1 MLMSPK
7 LARGKKEDAG
17 RRRFLKSAV
26 SGISILLGLLYA
38 AGTALSL
45 LPKAGT
51 RRKTAFIALIDEDDA
66 PRRGVREV
74 PYTISRD
81 GREVRGKILLAR
93 APAGLIALSP
103 ACTHLGCHV
112 TWHDEEGEFICPCHG
127 GHYDISGRNIDGPPP
142 APLLRFPVERR
153 EGMIHVEVP
162 T

>member
-1 MLMSPK
+1 MPPEHT
-7 LARGKKEDAG
+7 RGKKDDAG
-17 RRRFLKSAV
+17 RRRFLKSAI
-26 SGISILLGLLYA
+26 SGIALLLGFLYA

-45 LPKAGT
+45 LPTKRV
-51 RRKTAFIALIDEDDA
+51 RRKAAFIPIVDEDEA

-74 PYTISRD
+74 PYSTSRD

-93 APAGLIALSP
+93 TPAGLIALSP

-127 GHYDISGRNIDGPPP
+127 GRYDIGGRNIAGPPP
-142 APLLRFPVERR
+142 GPLVRFPVERR
-153 EGMIHVEVP
+153 EGMIYVEVP